1 MRPTSLSSRVGRAA
15 VALTAALSCL
25 RPDTALAH
33 DPGLSVLDVAVG
45 AHRITATLS
54 MAATD
59 GREAE
64 AVVAAP
70 GRLDAFA
77 LESIELFLDN
87 VRLDAAVESRRTDT
101 EGGWTTTLGF
111 PRAAGTRLTVRSLVP
126 RTLAQGHRQLVS
138 VRVGA
143 NQAART
149 LAERMLD
156 GRSDSVDVD
165 LGSANPEEGPSW
177 SFLRLGI
184 SHILGGHDHLLFLAA
199 LLLGVRRLRHAVQTV
214 TAFTVAHSLTL
225 SLAVLGVVQAP
236 ATIVE
241 PIIAASIVLVGV
253 ENLVR
258 RQIGSRWLLT
268 FAFGLVHGFGFAA
281 ALQEL
286 GVGANGSG
294 IAVPLGLFN
303 AGVELG
309 QLGVATALWPL
320 IHHVNARPSL
330 QTRLVPACSTLVV
343 VVGAYWLVERAIL

>member
-1 MRPTSLSSRVGRAA
+1 MPA
-15 VALTAALSCL
+15 
-25 RPDTALAH
+25 TALAH
-33 DPGLSVLDVAVG
+33 DPGLSVLDVAVRTD
-45 AHRITATLS
+45 RITASLS
-54 MAATD
+54 MAASD
-59 GREAE
+59 LREAE
-64 AVVAAP
+64 AVVAAR
-70 GRLDAFA
+70 GRLDTFA

-87 VRLDAAVESRRTDT
+87 ARLDAAVESRRTDP
-101 EGGWTTTLGF
+101 EGGGTITLRF

-126 RTLAQGHRQLVS
+126 HLLVRGHRQFVGVRIGPNRMLV
-138 VRVGA
+138 
-143 NQAART
+143 
-149 LAERMLD
+149 ERMLD
-156 GRSDSVDVD
+156 RRSDSVEVD
-165 LGSANPEEGPSW
+165 LRSVNPEKGPSW
-177 SFLRLGI
+177 SFLRLGV
-184 SHILGGHDHLLFLAA
+184 SHILGGYDHLLFLAA

-241 PIIAASIVLVGV
+241 PIIAASIVFVGV

-258 RQIGSRWLLT
+258 GQIGSRWLLT

-294 IAVPLGLFN
+294 IVVPLGLFN
-303 AGVELG
+303 AGVEVG

-330 QTRLVPACSTLVV
+330 QTRLVPACSVLVV
-343 VVGAYWLVERAIL
+343 VAGAYWLVERAIL